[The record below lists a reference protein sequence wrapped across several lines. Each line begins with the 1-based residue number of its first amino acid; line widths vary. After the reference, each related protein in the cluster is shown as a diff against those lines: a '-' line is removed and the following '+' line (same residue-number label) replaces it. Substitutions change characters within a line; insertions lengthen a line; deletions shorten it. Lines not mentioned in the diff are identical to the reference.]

1 MHASLFPW
9 EQWCSKQC
17 WAIKK
22 LNEKKKRTDRGLS
35 PALIQNMTSG
45 KICLKE
51 KWWICSS
58 GPGKWG
64 VMARVQ
70 RGEGKLAETEHVLWT
85 CKVRT
90 CYPRGAAQDLY
101 DPLQGERVKFP
112 CSWKAG
118 ALPWVSCKHSGSSNP
133 HKLAS
138 YTASLRNYLH
148 RPGCSHS
155 ESHLPLPPCCWDRKW
170 MPPHLALV
178 SCYCENISNCLEL
191 LVKRFT

>member
-1 MHASLFPW
+1 MEPW
-9 EQWCSKQC
+9 QQETQKCRLVCFLENNGVVSS

-22 LNEKKKRTDRGLS
+22 LKENKRRTDGGLS
-35 PALIQNMTSG
+35 PALIQTMTSG

-58 GPGKWG
+58 GPGNWG

-70 RGEGKLAETEHVLWT
+70 CGEGKLAETEHVLWT

-101 DPLQGERVKFP
+101 DRLQGERVKFP

-133 HKLAS
+133 HKQTSKL
-138 YTASLRNYLH
+138 
-148 RPGCSHS
+148 
-155 ESHLPLPPCCWDRKW
+155 
-170 MPPHLALV
+170 
-178 SCYCENISNCLEL
+178 YCLSKKL
-191 LVKRFT
+191 FT